1 MNLDQLLENCQQRIR
16 YIFHDSGLLRTALTH
31 SSGADS
37 PLMSNER
44 MEFLGDAVLGYTICE
59 TVYQEFP
66 HMQEGDL
73 TKIKSAVV
81 SRATCNRIAKDLRLD
96 EFLIL
101 GRGLN
106 KGVRL
111 PSSILSN
118 TMESLIAAIYLDGG
132 IVAARAFIL
141 EHFGPEIEKMGEDC
155 DADNFKSILQQISQR
170 QLHAAPEYRVVE
182 TGGPD
187 HNRCFKV
194 RVRIGKRDFPAAWGN
209 NKKEAEQ
216 RAAENA
222 LAILDGD
229 EPPYGE

>member
-1 MNLDQLLENCQQRIR
+1 MDNNTILETCQQRIR
-16 YIFHDSGLLRTALTH
+16 YLFRDTDLLRIALTH
-31 SSGADS
+31 SSGADT

-44 MEFLGDAVLGYTICE
+44 MEFLGDAILGYTVCE
-59 TVYQEFP
+59 TVYRDFP
-66 HMQEGDL
+66 HMHEGDL

-81 SRATCNRIAKDLRLD
+81 SRATCNQIAKRLRLD

-101 GRGLN
+101 GRGL
-106 KGVRL
+106 GRGGRL
-111 PSSILSN
+111 PASILAN
-118 TMESLIAAIYLDGG
+118 TMEALIAAIYLDGG
-132 IVAARAFIL
+132 IVAAQAFIL
-141 EHFGPEIEKMGEDC
+141 EQFGTEIEKMGEDC
-155 DADNFKSILQQISQR
+155 DADNYKSLLQQTSQR
-170 QLHAAPEYRVVE
+170 EFGASPEYGIVE

-194 RVRIGKRDFPAAWGN
+194 RVRIDKRDFPPAWGN

-222 LAILDGD
+222 LAILGGD